1 MAGPRVLFIVGP
13 TASGKTAASLEL
25 APRARVEIVNADSRQ
40 VYRGMSIGTGKPAP
54 AELASVPHHLIDV
67 AAPDERYNLARFL
80 AEARA
85 AIADIASRGATPVVV
100 GGTGQYVWGLVEGW
114 QAPAVSPDP
123 RLRAEL
129 ADEAR
134 LRGPE
139 ALHERLR
146 AVDPRSADAIDPR
159 NVRRVV
165 RALEVWHAT
174 GAPFSRQR
182 RRSPPA
188 FEPVLLGIA
197 PERAVLRERADA
209 RVDGML
215 SGGWPERATLRERA
229 DARVDAMLSGGWPER
244 AVLRERADARVDA
257 MLSGGWPEEVRGLL
271 DAGYGPDLPSFSS
284 VGYREVAAYVQG
296 SMTLAETAERV
307 KSATHRLI
315 RRQATW
321 FKATDPRIAWTS
333 DPLSLEG
340 RGLG

>member
-25 APRARVEIVNADSRQ
+25 ASHARIEVVNADSRQ
-40 VYRGMSIGTGKPAP
+40 VYRSMSVGTGKPVP

-85 AIADIASRGATPVVV
+85 AIADIASRDAVPVVV

-114 QAPAVSPDP
+114 HAPAVPP
-123 RLRAEL
+123 NPQLRAEL
-129 ADEAR
+129 AEEAR
-134 LRGPE
+134 MHGSG

-146 AVDPRSADAIDPR
+146 AVDPRAADATDPR

-165 RALEVWHAT
+165 RALEVWHET

-182 RRSPPA
+182 RKSPPE

-197 PERAVLRERADA
+197 PERAALRQRAA
-209 RVDGML
+209 
-215 SGGWPERATLRERA
+215 E
-229 DARVDAMLSGGWPER
+229 RVDAML
-244 AVLRERADARVDA
+244 D
-257 MLSGGWPEEVRGLL
+257 GGWPEEVRHLL
-271 DAGYGPDLPSFSS
+271 NAGYGPELPSFSS

-296 SMTLAETAERV
+296 NMTLDATAEQV

-315 RRQATW
+315 RQQTTW
-321 FKATDPRIAWTS
+321 FKATDERIAWNPDSGALAARASRLTERARS
-333 DPLSLEG
+333 
-340 RGLG
+340 